1 MYKNNNG
8 NHNGRNTINWYNS
21 RGTTSQKLD
30 NIPHITTI
38 VNGTKRYVQVTIT
51 ADAAKGVAAASY
63 GLTAANAKS
72 ISREYG
78 VSEQWLLYGTGDM
91 YLNKDTSSLDAYI
104 RSNDVSPLEAEI
116 LNAYCDLDP
125 GIRRAAMEHF
135 CRRLGRYFAAH
146 PEQTVPDN
154 PEDRGRATTRR

>member
-1 MYKNNNG
+1 MTRGERVKEVRKSLGFTLEKFGERIGLKKSSLSQIENDVNNL
-8 NHNGRNTINWYNS
+8 T
-21 RGTTSQKLD
+21 D
-30 NIPHITTI
+30 
-38 VNGTKRYVQVTIT
+38 QV
-51 ADAAKGVAAASY
+51 
-63 GLTAANAKS
+63 AKS

-116 LNAYCDLDP
+116 LNAYFDLDP

-154 PEDRGRATTRR
+154 PEELTGSSSPDEEGVG

>member
-1 MYKNNNG
+1 MTKGERVKEVRKSLGFTLEKFGGKLGVSKQTVSRIENGVNN
-8 NHNGRNTINWYNS
+8 
-21 RGTTSQKLD
+21 
-30 NIPHITTI
+30 
-38 VNGTKRYVQVTIT
+38 
-51 ADAAKGVAAASY
+51 
-63 GLTAANAKS
+63 LTDQMLKS

-78 VSEQWLLYGTGDM
+78 VSEAWLLDGTGEM
-91 YLNKDTSSLDAYI
+91 FLNKDTSSLDAYI

-116 LNAYCDLDP
+116 LNAYFDLDP

-154 PEDRGRATTRR
+154 PEELTGSSSPDEERVG

>member
-1 MYKNNNG
+1 MTQGERVKEVRKSLG
-8 NHNGRNTINWYNS
+8 LTLEKFGERI
-21 RGTTSQKLD
+21 GVGK
-30 NIPHITTI
+30 
-38 VNGTKRYVQVTIT
+38 T
-51 ADAAKGVAAASY
+51 AVSKIERDEN

-116 LNAYCDLDP
+116 LNAYFDLDP

-154 PEDRGRATTRR
+154 PEELTGSSSPDEEGVG